1 MDSRA
6 EAATNSKD
14 ASPQVQ
20 GNPSTP
26 DSMVKNPKNW
36 GINSSPLPLNVNTPP
51 EVNNHSKHDTDV
63 SRLAFEMGD
72 MGQTLARLN
81 DIMHFQSN
89 QLRVQSAQI
98 ASLTREVR
106 HYRLNSRSPQ
116 TNNFPSHQRFFP
128 PNYPP
133 LRMYDNPPI
142 SSNATTQF
150 GSTGQP
156 SGSRQNPNP
165 LGPDADPTAR
175 AQGPAHIVLGHLD
188 SDFAPLPDSFHPPH
202 DVGTLPDH
210 QRPLFD
216 EQATQ
221 DWPIQ
226 PHIPDSF
233 DMPSPPPPTGV
244 RGDGGFNIPDF
255 LPMPDAE
262 MGPEPHEEPMGFG
275 SEARDGED
283 KEN

>member
-1 MDSRA
+1 
-6 EAATNSKD
+6 
-14 ASPQVQ
+14 
-20 GNPSTP
+20 
-26 DSMVKNPKNW
+26 MVDNPKNW
-36 GINSSPLPLNVNTPP
+36 GINNSPLALNFDIPP
-51 EVNNHSKHDTDV
+51 EVNGQSQHDTDV
-63 SRLAFEMGD
+63 SRLALEMRD

-89 QLRVQSAQI
+89 QLRAQSAQI

-106 HYRLNSRSPQ
+106 HYRLNSRPPQ
-116 TNNFPSHQRFFP
+116 THNFPSHQRFFP

-133 LRMYDNPPI
+133 LGMYDNPPI
-142 SSNATTQF
+142 SSNAGTQF

-165 LGPDADPTAR
+165 LGPGADPTTR
-175 AQGPAHIVLGHLD
+175 AQGPAHIGLGHLD
-188 SDFAPLPDSFHPPH
+188 SDFVPLPDSLHSPH
-202 DVGTLPDH
+202 GAGNTLPDH

-216 EQATQ
+216 EHATQ

-226 PHIPDSF
+226 PHIPDPF
-233 DMPSPPPPTGV
+233 DMPSPPPLTGV
-244 RGDGGFNIPDF
+244 RADGGFNIPDF

-262 MGPEPHEEPMGFG
+262 MGPEPHEEPTRFG
-275 SEARDGED
+275 SEARDDGED